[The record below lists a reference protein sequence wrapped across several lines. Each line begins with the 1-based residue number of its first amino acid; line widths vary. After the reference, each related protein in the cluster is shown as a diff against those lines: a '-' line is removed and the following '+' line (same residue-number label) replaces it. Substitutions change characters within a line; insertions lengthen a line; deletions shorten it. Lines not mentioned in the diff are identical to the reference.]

1 MLKIKLKIEKLSKI
15 NNAQSLGTRQ
25 KKQAIELR
33 FLSGKFLKWAR
44 INFTLTPIISTKQ
57 EAVMR
62 KIISGCLLMFLVIGT
77 GCSQE
82 KPATWD
88 DIKNLNLRVTLDGVD
103 FNEPLHYHAVFA
115 RDPSDWPEI
124 SSKIRGGKERNVVDN
139 VIVYALLPD
148 LEPVTEKNK
157 NDFTVLGWG
166 RKLDAYITH
175 PRSWE
180 YYFKYTAPKRL
191 ERLPDDPQV
200 LNMLHY
206 KDNITHDEYFLS
218 HDHAVPE
225 LTRIRCPSWKSGD
238 SPYCE
243 VETQYRHEINQIK
256 NNRFTPF
263 YLNYSFSRTYLP
275 QWREIDRK
283 LKALYDQFAQSAEK
297 QP

>member
-1 MLKIKLKIEKLSKI
+1 
-15 NNAQSLGTRQ
+15 
-25 KKQAIELR
+25 
-33 FLSGKFLKWAR
+33 
-44 INFTLTPIISTKQ
+44 
-57 EAVMR
+57 MR
-62 KIISGCLLMFLVIGT
+62 KKISCLNQLIKIINLMVILHISP

-82 KPATWD
+82 PPATWD

-115 RDPSDWPEI
+115 RDPIDWPEI
-124 SSKIRGGKERNVVDN
+124 SSKIREGKERSAVDN

-157 NDFTVLGWG
+157 EDFTALGWG

-206 KDNITHDEYFLS
+206 KDNITQANIFLS
-218 HDHAVPE
+218 NDHAVPE
-225 LTRIRCPSWKSGD
+225 LTFIECPYSK
-238 SPYCE
+238 PTQYPHCT
-243 VETQYRHEINQIK
+243 VETQYRYETSNNK
-256 NNRFTPF
+256 NGDKKITPF
-263 YLNYSFSRTYLP
+263 YLKYNFSRSYLP

-283 LKALYDQFAQSAEK
+283 LKALYDQFAQSAKK